1 MAQKCSK
8 VSEPVCKDT
17 QQKALLQ
24 GFTKGVVLGL
34 RFSSSP
40 RNAISEADA
49 ARKCGVFAW
58 KGVSESKLSSI
69 PFHAKAEAL
78 QASPAPADC
87 SRTPREVRRRPAPEQ
102 ISSLLRH
109 SFYLNAR
116 PHPTPLLGAIKA
128 QIRLQPHEKPRIRAI
143 NNVCRNADYSDFTSS
158 WRNCSLSFRA
168 RLSRRYSSRA
178 LRLSF

>member
-87 SRTPREVRRRPAPEQ
+87 SRTPREVRRRSAPEQ
-102 ISSLLRH
+102 ISSLLRP
-109 SFYLNAR
+109 SCYLNAR
-116 PHPTPLLGAIKA
+116 PHQNAPPGAIKA
-128 QIRLQPHEKPRIRAI
+128 PNRPQPHEKPP
-143 NNVCRNADYSDFTSS
+143 
-158 WRNCSLSFRA
+158 FRA
-168 RLSRRYSSRA
+168 VNMV
-178 LRLSF
+178 